1 MIQQGEAPLINGR
14 NEIITEIDEVLGTGK
29 VMSSKEVRASQVKD
43 LPPLFQT
50 VVKKLGLGG
59 EAKMHIPAKQAYGD
73 AGVPGFVPP
82 GTVSIITIKI
92 IGIK

>member
-1 MIQQGEAPLINGR
+1 
-14 NEIITEIDEVLGTGK
+14 
-29 VMSSKEVRASQVKD
+29 
-43 LPPLFQT
+43 
-50 VVKKLGLGG
+50 VVKKMGLGG
-59 EAKMHIPAKQAYGD
+59 EAKLHIPAKQAYGE

>member
-1 MIQQGEAPLINGR
+1 
-14 NEIITEIDEVLGTGK
+14 EVLGTGK
-29 VMSSKEVRASQVKD
+29 VMSSKEVRASRVKD

-59 EAKMHIPAKQAYGD
+59 EAKLHIPAKQAYGE